1 MIYKVKD
8 GNIIMNLRGELDI
21 ANADNFK
28 TNCLKIAEQHKLG
41 FVIDCKD
48 LEFIDSTALGAL
60 VSINNKIAPYDKKIV
75 LKNLK
80 PNVKKLFFVTNLD
93 KSIQIAE
100 E

>member
-8 GNIIMNLRGELDI
+8 GNIVMNLSGELDI
-21 ANADNFK
+21 GNADNFK
-28 TNCLKIAEQHKLG
+28 QNCMKIAEEHKMG

-48 LEFIDSTALGAL
+48 LNFIDSTALGAF
-60 VSINNKIAPYDKKIV
+60 VSINNKIAPYQKKLV

-80 PNVKKLFFVTNLD
+80 PNVKKLFLITKLD
-93 KSIQIAE
+93 KSIQIVE